1 MKLLSIIV
9 LFALCEIGY
18 CWWTAAAQPII
29 LSIGALFAALDL
41 DVQPMLDAQPIR
53 WQNLFSVQNTKEKV
67 RKKSR
72 GKSKAKSEESEEK
85 FETETYEGKRKHW
98 DEHNDVPNMP
108 ERKPWDQIDE
118 NEVPDRARKDWEN
131 FVVKE
136 DEKTIKAREDMAYS
150 WSDDMKRD
158 AIEIGE
164 LYEKNEEEFKD
175 NKKAAVEK
183 EWTEKKGKKGSSIIA
198 KAKELFGLDKE
209 EKEVVETELDEVMD
223 KEAKEVIDKEA
234 KEVIDTEAKEAIE
247 TEA

>member
-1 MKLLSIIV
+1 M
-9 LFALCEIGY
+9 G
-18 CWWTAAAQPII
+18 
-29 LSIGALFAALDL
+29 
-41 DVQPMLDAQPIR
+41 
-53 WQNLFSVQNTKEKV
+53 
-67 RKKSR
+67 
-72 GKSKAKSEESEEK
+72 
-85 FETETYEGKRKHW
+85 
-98 DEHNDVPNMP
+98 
-108 ERKPWDQIDE
+108 
-118 NEVPDRARKDWEN
+118 
-131 FVVKE
+131 KE

-209 EKEVVETELDEVMD
+209 
-223 KEAKEVIDKEA
+223 AKEVIDKEA